1 MSRARELADLGS
13 VTTRLDEVGNTDGAL
28 SNRNM
33 IINGNMQI
41 AQRGTS
47 SGVSTGQNT
56 YLIDRFFARIQ
67 GSTGAA
73 TVSRETDAPNGL
85 SKSLKITVDTADST
99 LDSGHYNR
107 VHQEIEGYNGAQL
120 KWGTA
125 DAKPASLSFWVKS
138 SVTGTYS
145 VGIYNGNADRSY
157 VSEYTISAAN
167 TWEYKTIYIAP
178 ITTGSWVI
186 DNSAEFRI
194 SWSLGA
200 GNTFST
206 GTVDQ
211 WQSAFNFSSSNNVN
225 LMATLNATFF
235 LTGVQLEVGDT
246 ATPFEHPRSFGDELA
261 RCQRYYKRMSTPS
274 SSQTFAFA
282 YGLNYTSTIFLGGLN
297 LSPEMRAV
305 PSFSTN
311 VFNDDSLVVVRNN
324 TTSQISAMAITGTGA
339 SVRLNATSSS
349 LTAGDGAYLQ
359 LNNAGSYV
367 DFDAEL

>member
-186 DNSAEFRI
+186 DSSAEFRI

-246 ATPFEHPRSFGDELA
+246 ATPFEHPRSYSDELA
-261 RCQRYYKRMSTPS
+261 RCQRYYEQINHYTNYSYVGGNAVGVS
-274 SSQTFAFA
+274 STFAYA
-282 YGLNYTSTIFLGGLN
+282 PLLYS
-297 LSPEMRAV
+297 EKRAA
-305 PSFSTN
+305 PS
-311 VFNDDSLVVVRNN
+311 
-324 TTSQISAMAITGTGA
+324 ITGNGNFVLYDGSDKTVSGVTFQHITPRAASFRLQSTGLLLGRSYKA
-339 SVRLNATSSS
+339 QFHD
-349 LTAGDGAYLQ
+349 AGTRTIQ
-359 LNNAGSYV
+359 I
-367 DFDAEL
+367 DAEL

>member
-1 MSRARELADLGS
+1 MSKARGLADLGN
-13 VTTRLDEVGNTDGAL
+13 VYDDGAL

-56 YLIDRFFARIQ
+56 YLIDRFLARIQ

-99 LDSGHYNR
+99 LDAGHYNR

-246 ATPFEHPRSFGDELA
+246 ATPFEHRSYSDQLQA
-261 RCQRYYKRMSTPS
+261 CKRYYQQKNDSQNALASGIWYTSSQVLAYGKFDTTMRAAPTITVS
-274 SSQTFAFA
+274 SSDFAQC
-282 YGLNYTSTIFLGGLN
+282 YTRGTARSTLDSSPCDNTGVNETRYN
-297 LSPEMRAV
+297 LTVGVS
-305 PSFSTN
+305 
-311 VFNDDSLVVVRNN
+311 
-324 TTSQISAMAITGTGA
+324 GTQ
-339 SVRLNATSSS
+339 
-349 LTAGDGAYLQ
+349 GDGTHVQ
-359 LNNAGSYV
+359 LRSNEAIY
-367 DFDAEL
+367 FDAEL

>member
-246 ATPFEHPRSFGDELA
+246 ATPFEHRSYGDELA
-261 RCQRYYKRMSTPS
+261 MCQRYFERWDFPVSFDWYVTNSAASAHDVECPYNG
-274 SSQTFAFA
+274 AFA
-282 YGLNYTSTIFLGGLN
+282 VAKRATPTYSRGGTFIVSN
-297 LSPEMRAV
+297 LSSNDWTAR
-305 PSFSTN
+305 FTTN
-311 VFNDDSLVVVRNN
+311 S
-324 TTSQISAMAITGTGA
+324 ITFYNGA
-339 SVRLNATSSS
+339 SAAGRYYSYNSTS
-349 LTAGDGAYLQ
+349 AYL
-359 LNNAGSYV
+359 